1 MFRFDIAGIDL
12 SLSWQRA
19 RSLEYF
25 PFSKLLKFFR
35 YWHLNCMLANG
46 TKRFF
51 QTSMVCFSVSQ
62 SSTQTSILWIFSH
75 SDRFIKFC
83 ATVWIGQRSKFECHQ
98 NEFLYLFTTANA
110 YSRAKRGTARTDILL
125 VSLVLL
131 HQWLADM
138 IWWHKSL
145 SQSQRTLIQTKLA
158 NEVLDCLRF
167 MQFSYIC
174 IFMYFF
180 FLV

>member
-1 MFRFDIAGIDL
+1 M
-12 SLSWQRA
+12 A
-19 RSLEYF
+19 R
-25 PFSKLLKFFR
+25 KK
-35 YWHLNCMLANG
+35 
-46 TKRFF
+46 
-51 QTSMVCFSVSQ
+51 QV
-62 SSTQTSILWIFSH
+62 FSH

-98 NEFLYLFTTANA
+98 KFLYLFTTANA
-110 YSRAKRGTARTDILL
+110 DSRAKRGKTRTDILL

-180 FLV
+180 FWCRTKVLRQAVLYSFVHFFFCFRSSWS